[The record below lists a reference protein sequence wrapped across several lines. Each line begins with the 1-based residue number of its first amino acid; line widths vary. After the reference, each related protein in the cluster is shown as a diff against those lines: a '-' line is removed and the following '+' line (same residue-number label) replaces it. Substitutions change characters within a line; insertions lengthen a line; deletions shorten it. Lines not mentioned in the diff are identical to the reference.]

1 MINDKKGMSAVI
13 IMVIMIGL
21 ALVVI
26 AIAWVVI
33 QGIVSEGTNTS
44 AIKAKCLNT
53 DLEFTNVAKGTNYV
67 DNQIGDDVLAY
78 NVFVMRK
85 GSNTDEAGVKI
96 TFTSTVGV
104 IVSPEVSEKILN
116 GPLETTQFFN
126 INTTEIKDAS
136 KIESVQATPYFVVED
151 TEEKIYCEDQ
161 QISKKISA

>member
-53 DLEFTNVAKGTNYV
+53 ALEFTQVREGTEHLEDAPSYDVFIMRKGTNS
-67 DNQIGDDVLAY
+67 DD
-78 NVFVMRK
+78 
-85 GSNTDEAGVKI
+85 AGVKL
-96 TFTSTVGV
+96 TFTSTSGV
-104 IVSPEVSEKILN
+104 ISSPENSEIILK
-116 GPLETTQFFN
+116 PLLETTQFFG
-126 INTTEIKDAS
+126 ILPGTIPTAS
-136 KIESVQATPYFVVED
+136 KVESVQATPYFVVED

>member
-53 DLEFTNVAKGTNYV
+53 ALEFTKVTLTGTE
-67 DNQIGDDVLAY
+67 DVPKY
-78 NVFVMRK
+78 DVFVMRK
-85 GSNTDEAGVKI
+85 GSNSDDAGVKI
-96 TFTSTVGV
+96 TFTSTAGA
-104 IVSPEVSEKILN
+104 ISSPENSEITLKPL
-116 GPLETTQFFN
+116 LETTQFFG
-126 INTTEIKDAS
+126 IIPGTITLAS
-136 KIESVQATPYFVVED
+136 KVDSVQATPYFIVED
-151 TEEKIYCEDQ
+151 TDEKIYCEDQ